1 MRTFLWVVRLLLW
14 SLWLLCWALGIV
26 SSGGRDGSVLGE
38 RTAAR
43 FAAFIDSLR
52 V

>member
-1 MRTFLWVVRLLLW
+1 MKMLLWALRMLLW

-26 SSGGRDGSVLGE
+26 ASGGREGSFLGE